1 MEAYYLR
8 EILKELVKLRM
19 EIRDLM
25 PVPQGQ
31 ITSSES
37 WNSQPEQPTQQEEA
51 EKKKTKFKKKKKEEE

>member
-25 PVPQGQ
+25 PVPQGD
-31 ITSSES
+31 ITSTA
-37 WNSQPEQPTQQEEA
+37 NMGAVTPEPPTQQEKA
-51 EKKKTKFKKKKKEEE
+51 EEKKTKFKKKEEK